1 MFNDPVEEIQ
11 ELTYVVKR
19 DISEL
24 NKRLEL
30 LKTLPDNRS
39 AQSSAHSGTVVAT
52 LSSRLQGTTSSFR
65 EVLEVRTEVRQSIH
79 PPSWIPFIARLIIPS
94 STTELEEA
102 EGGP

>member
-1 MFNDPVEEIQ
+1 
-11 ELTYVVKR
+11 VVKR

>member
-1 MFNDPVEEIQ
+1 M
-11 ELTYVVKR
+11 VKR